1 MLKAHCDLLPGLPHI
16 PLLYPNLGRPENE
29 GRMGFLNEAF
39 DDLKDPFVEIVQDP
53 TQADIILCPHN
64 FPQIKMKGTYLQ
76 KLSDLSQDL
85 NKKVIVFWHGDDT
98 DEVDIPN
105 SIIFRTSQYR
115 HLKLDNE
122 IIMPPYTPD
131 LMKGRE
137 LVIRHKAKTPV
148 VGFCGWARYKNHKN
162 RFGTLAKNLLIDF
175 KRLALIRSHL
185 AVHKKGLTFRQ
196 KACRA
201 LKDTPLIEANFILRK
216 SYSGSPHT
224 IKIAPKEGREEYI
237 QNIIDSDFPLAVKGD
252 GNYSY
257 RFYEALSL
265 GRPPVFIDTDCV
277 LPLEDKINYD
287 EFIIRVSYKD
297 ASKIDSIVSSFYE
310 KLDEETFV
318 SMQKKAREAF
328 ENYLSVGSFLRTATE
343 RLI

>member
-1 MLKAHCDLLPGLPHI
+1 MIKVFTDTIEGVPHI
-16 PLLYPNLGRPENE
+16 PLLYPQLGRPKNE

-39 DDLKDPFVEIVQDP
+39 EGLNDPFVEVVEDP
-53 TQADIILCPHN
+53 SQADFILCPHN
-64 FPQIKMKGTYLQ
+64 FPLIKMRGTYLQ
-76 KLSDLSQDL
+76 KLTDLSDDN
-85 NKKVIVFWHGDDT
+85 NKKIIVFWHGDDT
-98 DEVDIPN
+98 EEVDIPN
-105 SIIFRTSQYR
+105 SVVFRTSQYG
-115 HLKLDNE
+115 HLKLANE

-131 LMKGRE
+131 LMKGRDH
-137 LVIRHKAKTPV
+137 VIRHKAKTPV

-162 RFGTLAKNLLIDF
+162 RFGTIAKNLLIDF
-175 KRLALIRSHL
+175 KRLALIKSHL
-185 AVHKKGLTFRQ
+185 TVHKKGLTYRR

-201 LKDTPLIEANFILRK
+201 LQDTPLIEANFILRK

-224 IKIAPKEGREEYI
+224 IKIDPSEGREEYI
-237 QNIIDSDFPLAVKGD
+237 QNMIDSDFPLAVKGD

-265 GRPPVFIDTDCV
+265 GRPPLFIDTDCI

-297 ASKIDSIVSSFYE
+297 VSKIDQIVGSFYE

-318 SMQKKAREAF
+318 NMQKKAREAF
-328 ENYLSVGSFLRTATE
+328 EKYLKVDSFLRVAVNE
-343 RLI
+343 LL